1 MTPRHI
7 RNYSFGLTT
16 FFAFILLIFG
26 TAYGDVKSES
36 EHITTGLEFFRKGEY
51 SRAIEHFKQAVELNP
66 NSEIGHLNLGMSYF
80 KLGSY
85 ETAIEALKTALQLNP
100 KSSASQLFMGLSYL
114 GLGKYSESIPYFE
127 KTKKLNPVFE
137 QTALFNIA
145 QAHQKMGNTV
155 ESNQYLTQVIDAD
168 SQNAMAEQAKR
179 ILKSRSNK
187 KEETKPWSISVYGG
201 IEYDENVSASD
212 LDLNTQ
218 EGDISAV
225 YELSGSYAW
234 KLTKKDELQL
244 GYRFSESLY
253 QDFPAF
259 DLQMHMASLNGSH
272 KFENFSS
279 SMSYMYTRASLGR
292 EDLLEMHRFTPTV
305 GRLFYSKFYP
315 SISYIYTIK
324 NFFTTQDRDAQNH
337 GVSLDNLYFFMDNQ
351 AYVLMGYLLE
361 NEDAEGDRFDYL
373 GHKIKAQLNMPLP
386 IPFLETEFK
395 FSYSYSFK
403 DFRNVTPSIGE
414 ERADRKHNYAV
425 KLIQPIFKVFRIELE
440 YEYTDSKSN
449 LSSSDFT
456 ENKATFYLGVEF

>member
-1 MTPRHI
+1 MTSRDFCK
-7 RNYSFGLTT
+7 YSFGLMSL
-16 FFAFILLIFG
+16 FAIIFLVCG
-26 TAYGDVKSES
+26 TAYGDKKSEP
-36 EHITTGLEFFRKGEY
+36 EYITAGLEFFRKGEY
-51 SRAIEHFKQAVELNP
+51 PRAIEYFKQAVELNP

-85 ETAIEALKTALQLNP
+85 ETSIEALQTALQLNP

-127 KTKKLNPVFE
+127 NTKKLNPGFE

-168 SQNAMAEQAKR
+168 PQNSMAEQAKE
-179 ILKSRSNK
+179 IIKSRTNQ
-187 KEETKPWSISVYGG
+187 KEEKKPWSISVYGG

-244 GYRFSESLY
+244 GYKFSEALY
-253 QDFPAF
+253 RDFPAF

-324 NFFTTQDRDAQNH
+324 NFFTAQDRDAQNH
-337 GVSLDNLYFFMDNQ
+337 GVSLDNLYFFMNNK
-351 AYVLMGYLLE
+351 AYVLMGYLFE
-361 NEDAEGDRFDYL
+361 SEGAKGNRFDYL
-373 GHKIKAQLNMPLP
+373 GHNFKGQLKMPLP
-386 IPFLETEFK
+386 IPSLETELN
-395 FSYSYSFK
+395 FSYSYSFR
-403 DFRNVTPSIGE
+403 DFLNVTPSIGE
-414 ERADRKHNYAV
+414 EREEKKHYYAV
-425 KLIQPIFKVFRIELE
+425 KLIQPVLKIFRIQLE

-449 LSSSDFT
+449 LDSSDFT
-456 ENKATFYLGVEF
+456 ENKATIYLGVEF